1 MQGQFVNSDINVP
14 ILLRLIE
21 MRSQLH
27 KFAILENSFAEV
39 VKLSLV
45 KLPPVGKI
53 LKDIGLNF
61 IGRIVICDWF
71 ERTVIIKFG
80 KAEKPIEEEVMKM
93 NFICRPKWKVIN
105 HFVRLTLEIKVNI
118 KINNNT
124 GSETEENEELRL
136 RNYD

>member
-27 KFAILENSFAEV
+27 KFAILANSFAEV

-53 LKDIGLNF
+53 SKDIRLNF
-61 IGRIVICDWF
+61 IGRIVICDRF
-71 ERTVIIKFG
+71 ERSVIIKFG
-80 KAEKPIEEEVMKM
+80 KVEKPIGEEVMKM
-93 NFICRPKWKVIN
+93 NFICGSKWKVIN
-105 HFVRLTLEIKVNI
+105 HFVR
-118 KINNNT
+118 
-124 GSETEENEELRL
+124 
-136 RNYD
+136 